1 MKFEIDLGTTFAS
14 DAAVSEAIVQECARR
29 LLQQYELTDDVRRR
43 MKQVTGDEIRA
54 AVQPLIQA
62 ALDEGF
68 QPTDSF
74 GSPKG
79 EPTTLRDMIVQEA
92 RRDLGASKHPGHH
105 GSKQTLLEEIVGR
118 EVERAV
124 REDLKQAMDEARK
137 QVRAAVEKKGAEI
150 LAQTIERMA
159 R

>member
-29 LLQQYELTDDVRRR
+29 LLQQYDLTDDVRRR
-43 MKQVTGDEIRA
+43 MKQVTGEEIKA
-54 AVQPLIQA
+54 AVQPLIKA

-79 EPTTLRDMIVQEA
+79 DPTTLRDMIVQEA
-92 RRDLGASKHPGHH
+92 KRDLGASKQPGYH

-124 REDLKQAMDEARK
+124 REDLKQAMDDARK
-137 QVRAAVEKKGAEI
+137 QVRAAVEKNGAEI